1 MTTHKAAAWDE
12 TMQITPPPNQP
23 VPTPAAVAPQLVRQV
38 VHQPAAP
45 TITPR
50 AIDSGSKGSNGS
62 ATGHATQKASVSV
75 RSPINRNG
83 GRGANLD
90 VLV

>member
-1 MTTHKAAAWDE
+1 
-12 TMQITPPPNQP
+12 MQITPPPNQP
-23 VPTPAAVAPQLVRQV
+23 PPSPAAVAPQLVRQV
-38 VHQPAAP
+38 VQQPAAP

-50 AIDSGSKGSNGS
+50 AIDSGAKGSHGS
-62 ATGHATQKASVSV
+62 AAGHATQKAAITV
-75 RSPINRNG
+75 RSPLNRNG